1 MAKEGSVAPRERINI
16 KYVPATGDVQ
26 AEVELPLKML
36 VVGDFKGY
44 PIEQRIEEREAVSI
58 DKNNFTAVMAKS
70 DLSLTMAVPNK
81 LLEDENS
88 DLAVCLKFNSL
99 ADFSPDSLVQQV
111 PELKK
116 LMELR
121 EALVALK
128 GPLGNI
134 PAFRLHL
141 QQILADEAAR
151 ERLIKEVNL
160 LDAPS
165 SAFAKTNEP
174 LQGQVNEAT
183 TDEPKDSSN
192 ISS

>member
-88 DLAVCLKFNSL
+88 DLAVSLKFNSL

-151 ERLIKEVNL
+151 ERLIKEVNS

-165 SAFAKTNEP
+165 SALTKTSEP
-174 LQGQVNEAT
+174 LQGQVDEAT